1 MKNALWEYIFMN
13 QLIITHFKDKLISC
27 FLEDT
32 ELVQINCEDSNAK
45 NILGNIY
52 VGKIKNIVKNINAA
66 FVEIEN
72 QTMCYLPLEKNPTAV
87 FTKPKKNNK
96 WNIGDELL
104 VQITKESIKTKAPMA
119 SSCLN
124 FTGKY
129 VVLTHGKTGIGISGK
144 IKDKEKREHLQK
156 VMKPYGTKEYG
167 FIVRTNSVSAPEE
180 EIIEETLYLI
190 NRYEILK
197 TTGIHKNCFSLV
209 EKAPSGYLCDIRD
222 GYSQNIDQIVT
233 DDATLYQEMKSYL
246 ELNQKKDLE
255 KLRLYTDT
263 TISLNHLY
271 SIETKITKAL
281 QEKVWLKSGGYLVI
295 QPTEALT
302 SIDVNTGKAIAGK
315 RRAEETFFKINL
327 EAAEEIA
334 KQIRL
339 RNLSGILIID
349 FIDMASRENQIRLI
363 EYLKTKI
370 AKDPIP
376 TQFIDLTALHLVE
389 LTRKKQR
396 KPLHEQLRD
405 SKQQT

>member
-1 MKNALWEYIFMN
+1 MN
-13 QLIITHFKDKLISC
+13 QLVITHFKEKLVSC
-27 FLEDT
+27 FFEDS
-32 ELVQINCEDSNAK
+32 ELVQVNCEDTDSES
-45 NILGNIY
+45 ILGNIY

-72 QTMCYLPLEKNPTAV
+72 QTMCYLPLEKNPTAIFV
-87 FTKPKKNNK
+87 KPKTNQK

-104 VQITKESIKTKAPMA
+104 VQITKESIKTKAPMV

-144 IKDKEKREHLQK
+144 IKEKEERERLQQI
-156 VMKPYGTKEYG
+156 MKPYGTKEYG
-167 FIVRTNSVSAPEE
+167 FIVRTNSAFVSEE
-180 EIIEETLYLI
+180 EIIEETVSLV
-190 NRYEILK
+190 NQYETLK
-197 TTGIHKNCFSLV
+197 ATGIHKNRFSLV
-209 EKAPSGYLCDIRD
+209 QKGPKGYLCDIRD
-222 GYSQNIDQIVT
+222 GYSQKIDRIIT
-233 DDATLYQEMKSYL
+233 DDVMLYQEMKSYL
-246 ELNQKKDLE
+246 ESSQKRDLE
-255 KLRLYTDT
+255 KLELYTEED
-263 TISLNHLY
+263 ISLNHLY
-271 SIETKITKAL
+271 GIETKIKKAL

-315 RRAEETFFKINL
+315 RNAEETFLKINL

-349 FIDMASRENQIRLI
+349 FIDMVSKEKQMQLI
-363 EYLKTKI
+363 ETLKMKI

-396 KPLHEQLRD
+396 KPLHEQLR
-405 SKQQT
+405 

>member
-1 MKNALWEYIFMN
+1 MN
-13 QLIITHFKDKLISC
+13 QLIITHFKDKLVSC
-27 FLEDT
+27 FFEDNELVQVNCEDT
-32 ELVQINCEDSNAK
+32 EKKS
-45 NILGNIY
+45 ILGNIY

-72 QTMCYLPLEKNPTAV
+72 QTMCYLPLDKNPTAI
-87 FTKPKKNNK
+87 FTQPKKNNK

-104 VQITKESIKTKAPMA
+104 VQITKENMKTKAPTV

-129 VVLTHGKTGIGISGK
+129 VILTHGKTGIGISGK
-144 IKDKEKREHLQK
+144 IKEKEERERLQK
-156 VMKPYGTKEYG
+156 IMKPYGTKEYG
-167 FIVRTNSVSAPEE
+167 FIVRTNSAFVSKD
-180 EIIEETLYLI
+180 EIIEETICLTT
-190 NRYEILK
+190 RYETLK
-197 TTGIHKNCFSLV
+197 TTGIHKNRFSLI
-209 EKAPSGYLCDIRD
+209 EKGLSGYLSDIRD
-222 GYSQNIDQIVT
+222 GYSQNIAQIIT
-233 DDATLYQEMKSYL
+233 DDTTLYAEIKNYL
-246 ELNQKKDLE
+246 ENNQKKDLE
-255 KLRLYTDT
+255 KLKLYKDT
-263 TISLNHLY
+263 NISLNHLY
-271 SIETKITKAL
+271 GIETKIGKAL
-281 QEKVWLKSGGYLVI
+281 QEKVWLKSGGYVVI

-315 RRAEETFFKINL
+315 RNAEETFLKINL

-349 FIDMASRENQIRLI
+349 FIDMISKSKQIQLI
-363 EYLKTKI
+363 EYLKTQI

-396 KPLHEQLRD
+396 KPLHEQL
-405 SKQQT
+405 